1 MCLGSSQQRSLRA
14 LVMAGAFLLAVA
26 WTLPAAADTDV
37 AKIAKRLS
45 DGSSFQVRVQ
55 AALALGASGSS
66 AAVQPLCNALGDDT
80 ASVRAA
86 AAAALGR
93 LKRTTATSCLKQR
106 LGTEGNASVKT
117 QIERAITRIEREA
130 ELRAAASA
138 SRTPTHKSRFYVAVD
153 PAKSKESRRKQDVEL
168 LVQATIRRKLMDE
181 QNVGLAP
188 SGQDKNQFEQV
199 ARKHRVQG
207 YLLRPT
213 VESIAYEGTNVL
225 VAVRLTLFA
234 YPSMALQAEYAP
246 KLSMSGTVGRDREA
260 EDKLLRMATEKAIQ
274 KFLETTK

>member
-1 MCLGSSQQRSLRA
+1 MLF
-14 LVMAGAFLLAVA
+14 AGAFNLVGA
-26 WTLPAAADTDV
+26 WTIPADADPNV

-66 AAVQPLCNALGDDT
+66 AAVAPLCGALNDEA

-86 AAAALGR
+86 AGAALGR
-93 LKRTTATSCLKQR
+93 LKKASAKSCLKAR
-106 LGTEGNASVKT
+106 IGRESNGSVKS
-117 QIERAITRIEREA
+117 QLERALARVERETA
-130 ELRAAASA
+130 LRNAASA
-138 SRTPTHKSRFYVAVD
+138 SRTPTRKSRFYVAVD
-153 PAKSKESRRKQDVEL
+153 PTKSKGGRRKQDVEL
-168 LVQATIRRKLMDE
+168 IVQATIRQSLMAE
-181 QNVGLAP
+181 NNVGLAP

-199 ARKHRVQG
+199 AQKHRVQG

-213 VESIAYEGTNVL
+213 VESIAYDGSNVS
-225 VAVRLTLFA
+225 VAFRLTLFS

-246 KLSMSGTVGRDREA
+246 KLSMSGTTGRDREA